1 MTNTAV
7 RLAERPIGEPTNATW
22 SIDSGAIPEPQAGQ
36 FVVRIEMISLDPAMR
51 GWLDD
56 RPSYLPPVGIGE
68 VMRANAVGEV
78 IASQHPKYPIG
89 TQVLGAFGV
98 QEYAVSD
105 GSGVTRID
113 PNLGTPSMYLGV
125 LGTTGM
131 TAYFGLFDRGKP
143 VAGDTVVVS
152 AAAGAVGS
160 VVGQL
165 ARISGCRTVG
175 IAGGAD
181 KCEMVVSEL
190 GFDAAIDYKTD
201 DLRTAFPSTCPNGI
215 DVYFDNVGGSIL
227 NAALANVAM
236 GARVVICG
244 AIAQYNATAPTPGP
258 AFYLNLLVR
267 RATMSGFIVFDYAQ
281 QYREARRRLSHW
293 VSTGELIAPETIV
306 TGSVTDFPEVLLQ
319 LFRGENTGK
328 LILQI
333 SND

>member
-1 MTNTAV
+1 MMNTTV
-7 RLAERPIGEPTNATW
+7 RLAARPVGEPTATTW
-22 SIDSGAIPEPQAGQ
+22 TIDSGAIPEPGPGQ
-36 FVVRIEMISLDPAMR
+36 FLVRIQMISLDPAMR

-78 IASQHPKYPIG
+78 MASHHPKFPVG
-89 TQVLGAFGV
+89 THVLGAFGV
-98 QEYAVSD
+98 QEYALSD
-105 GSGVTRID
+105 GSGVTRVD
-113 PNLGTPSMYLGV
+113 PTLGTPSMYLGV

-131 TAYFGLFDRGKP
+131 TAYFGLFDHGKP

-175 IAGGAD
+175 IAGGAE
-181 KCEMVVSEL
+181 KCAMVVSEL
-190 GFDAAIDYKTD
+190 GFDAAIDYKSD

-227 NAALANVAM
+227 NAALANISM

-244 AIAQYNATAPTPGP
+244 AIAQYNATTPMPGP

-281 QYREARRRLSHW
+281 QYREARRRLAHW
-293 VSTGELIAPETIV
+293 VKTGELVAPETIIA
-306 TGSVTDFPEVLLQ
+306 GAVTDFPGVLLK
-319 LFRGENTGK
+319 LFHGENTGK

-333 SND
+333 AND

>member
-1 MTNTAV
+1 MTNTSI
-7 RLAERPIGEPTNATW
+7 RLAERPIGEPTAATW
-22 SIDSGAIPEPQAGQ
+22 SIESSSIPEPRPGQ
-36 FVVRIEMISLDPAMR
+36 FVVRIQMISLDPAMR

-78 IASQHPKYPIG
+78 VASEHPKFPVG
-89 TQVLGAFGV
+89 THVLGAFGV
-98 QEYAVSD
+98 QEYVCSD

-113 PNLGTPSMYLGV
+113 PKLGTPSMYLGV
-125 LGTTGM
+125 LGTTGL
-131 TAYFGLFDRGKP
+131 TAYFGLFDHGKP
-143 VAGDTVVVS
+143 IAGDTVVVS

-165 ARISGCRTVG
+165 ARINGCRTVG
-175 IAGGAD
+175 IAGGAK
-181 KCEMVVSEL
+181 KCGMVVSEL

-201 DLRTAFPSTCPNGI
+201 DLRTAFPATCPSGI
-215 DVYFDNVGGSIL
+215 DIYFDNVGGSIL
-227 NAALANVAM
+227 NAALANIAM

-244 AIAQYNATAPTPGP
+244 AISQYNATTPTPGP

-281 QYREARRRLSHW
+281 QYREARRRLAHW

-306 TGSVTDFPEVLLQ
+306 SGAVTDFPDVLLK
-319 LFRGENTGK
+319 LFSGENTGK
-328 LILQI
+328 LILQLT
-333 SND
+333 ND

>member
-1 MTNTAV
+1 MTNTSV
-7 RLAERPIGEPTNATW
+7 RLAERPVGEPSATTW
-22 SIDSGAIPEPQAGQ
+22 NIDVAAVPEPGPGQ
-36 FVVRIEMISLDPAMR
+36 FLVRVTMLSLDPAMR

-78 IASQHPKYPIG
+78 VASEHPKFPVG
-89 TQVLGAFGV
+89 THVLGAFGV
-98 QEYAVSD
+98 QQYAISD
-105 GSGVTRID
+105 GTGVTRVD
-113 PNLGTPSMYLGV
+113 PALGTPSMYLGV

-131 TAYFGLFDRGKP
+131 TAYFGLFDHGKP

-160 VVGQL
+160 IVGQL
-165 ARISGCRTVG
+165 ARISGCRTIG
-175 IAGGAD
+175 IAGGPE
-181 KCEMVVSEL
+181 KCALVVSEL
-190 GFDAAIDYKTD
+190 GFDAAIDYKAD
-201 DLRTAFPSTCPNGI
+201 DLRTAFPAACPNGI

-227 NAALANVAM
+227 NAALANIAL

-244 AIAQYNATAPTPGP
+244 AISQYNATAPTPGP

-281 QYREARRRLSHW
+281 QYREARRRLADW
-293 VSTGELIAPETIV
+293 VKSGELIAPETIV
-306 TGSVTDFPEVLLQ
+306 SGSVTDFPEVFLQ

-328 LILQI
+328 LVLQI
-333 SND
+333 AND